1 MGVAVAPAPV
11 TPARLASTPAMVLRA
26 CPRRSTMV
34 CHPPVAPDGPERGA
48 HRQALRLEAARLED
62 RLSSNVKIALE
73 EVDRATGHHTD

>member
-1 MGVAVAPAPV
+1 VPAPFHDGV
-11 TPARLASTPAMVLRA
+11 SSSPSRLTGQSA
-26 CPRRSTMV
+26 
-34 CHPPVAPDGPERGA
+34 GA